1 MCSIL
6 NRVDEPHAAVPG
18 DLHIVARR
26 FYGCCH
32 SLVDVGDGL
41 DVAVVVD
48 IRFGLVAQCEV
59 DGQGCRSNPGKGHDD
74 LDRRI
79 VGPGP
84 FEHDQTGRYVV
95 LTAVCLHLASGKDK
109 SPVLGEETVDHLQ
122 RLLLE

>member
-1 MCSIL
+1 MRSIL
-6 NRVDEPHAAVPG
+6 DRVDEPHTPGLG
-18 DLHIVARR
+18 DLHIAARR
-26 FYGCCH
+26 FYGGRH
-32 SLVDVGDGL
+32 GLVDMGNRL

-59 DGQGCRSNPGKGHDD
+59 DGQGCRSDPGKGYDD

-79 VGPGP
+79 VGSGS
-84 FEHDQTGRYVV
+84 FEHDQAGRYVV
-95 LTAVCLHLASGKDK
+95 LAAVCLHLASGKDK